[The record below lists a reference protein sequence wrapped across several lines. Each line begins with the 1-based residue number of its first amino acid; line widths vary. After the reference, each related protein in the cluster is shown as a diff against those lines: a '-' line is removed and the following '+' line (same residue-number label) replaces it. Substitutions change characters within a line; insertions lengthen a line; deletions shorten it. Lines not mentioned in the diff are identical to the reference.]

1 MFFKIIRELY
11 ENEIKTLPS
20 SINGLTNLKE
30 L

>member
-11 ENEIKTLPS
+11 ENENKTLPP
-20 SINGLTNLKE
+20 SINDLTNIKE